1 MTAEFLFRFLL
12 LSVLLW
18 WNETFLKNSALL
30 EKSQLCKAQ
39 CWHVGLRSAL
49 RTRAKRPEK
58 KETTR
63 VCYLYIK
70 ETKWPI
76 LVVRTLKKQMTIKG
90 QTASGAL
97 EQNGPSSS
105 VKSLTCEFKASDGP
119 LDLTHQ
125 TKALFILK
133 QNVGIVRFESEQHL
147 QKKNPLLM
155 GCMISPAGEKSILH
169 SSQCCV
175 QRLNDAQPC
184 FSPCDVYLV

>member
-1 MTAEFLFRFLL
+1 M
-12 LSVLLW
+12 
-18 WNETFLKNSALL
+18 
-30 EKSQLCKAQ
+30 
-39 CWHVGLRSAL
+39 
-49 RTRAKRPEK
+49 
-58 KETTR
+58 
-63 VCYLYIK
+63 
-70 ETKWPI
+70 
-76 LVVRTLKKQMTIKG
+76 VRTLKKQMTIKG

-155 GCMISPAGEKSILH
+155 GRMISPAGEKSILH